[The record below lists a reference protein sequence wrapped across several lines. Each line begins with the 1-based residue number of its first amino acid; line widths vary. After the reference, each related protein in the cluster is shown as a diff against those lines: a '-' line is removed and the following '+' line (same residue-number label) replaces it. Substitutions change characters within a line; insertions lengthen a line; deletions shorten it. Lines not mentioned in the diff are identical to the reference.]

1 MYLTNEEEHALNGE
15 YGAVLETAYRILSAI
30 GNATNAERLIPIK
43 WAHISGVNYNTIGDA
58 GLSFLEE
65 ISKGKVKVKSTINPM
80 GFDPERSNNISD
92 EFRSKQMRIVE
103 SYKKINAELTF
114 TCIPYEV
121 VDIPNEKH
129 VSLAESNAAVYA
141 NSILDLRTNKESALS
156 ALASALTG
164 KAPYSL
170 LRNDIFRE
178 PDTEIRVRYNLEDEI
193 DYGLVGY
200 FAGKVAK
207 HSVSLPNIRLDDIW
221 KSKAL
226 SAGLGTSGSCG
237 LFTSKKGGEV
247 IEYDKEEKESLLQE
261 LSDSNDGD
269 TIIFGSPQLGLQ
281 DLYRLAEKLDG
292 KRFKKRCIAFCARK
306 AYNDAVRVGIT
317 GRLEKAGIE
326 LYSDCCA
333 CLTPLVNSN
342 DDIIT
347 NSIKGA
353 YYLKT
358 WNKAHVSLKSLNKIV
373 ESETNDY

>member
-15 YGAVLETAYRILSAI
+15 YGEVLETAYRILVAI
-30 GNATNAERLIPIK
+30 GNATNAERLIPIS

-58 GLSFLEE
+58 GLLFLQEM
-65 ISKGKVKVKSTINPM
+65 SKGKVQVKSTINPI
-80 GFDPERSNNISD
+80 GFDPKKPSNVNE
-92 EFRSKQMRIVE
+92 EFRSKQMHIIE
-103 SYKKINAELTF
+103 SYRKINADLTF
-114 TCIPYEV
+114 TCIPYETI
-121 VDIPNEKH
+121 DIPNSRY

-156 ALASALTG
+156 ALASAFTG

-170 LRNDIFRE
+170 LRDDKFRE
-178 PDTEIRVRYNLEDEI
+178 PDTEIKVNYNLEDEL
-193 DYGLVGY
+193 DYGLLGY

-207 HSVSLPNIRLDDIW
+207 HSVSLQNIKLDEIW

-237 LFTSKKGGEV
+237 MFTSKKGGEV
-247 IEYDKEEKESLLQE
+247 IEFGKEEKESLLQE
-261 LSDSNDGD
+261 LSDNNDGNI
-269 TIIFGSPQLGLQ
+269 IIFGSPQLGLK
-281 DLYRLAEKLDG
+281 DLYRLANMIKN

-306 AYNDAVRVGIT
+306 AYNDAIRIGID
-317 GRLEKAGIE
+317 GILERAGVE
-326 LYSDCCA
+326 LYADCCA

-342 DDIIT
+342 DSVIT

-358 WNKAHVSLKSLNKIV
+358 WNKAKVSLKSLNEIV
-373 ESETNDY
+373 KSETIDY

>member
-15 YGAVLETAYRILSAI
+15 YGEVLETAYRILVAI
-30 GNATNAERLIPIK
+30 GNATNAERLIPIS

-58 GLSFLEE
+58 GLLFLQEM
-65 ISKGKVKVKSTINPM
+65 SKGKVQVKSTINPI
-80 GFDPERSNNISD
+80 GFDPKKPSNVND
-92 EFRSKQMRIVE
+92 EFRSKQMQIIE
-103 SYKKINAELTF
+103 SYRKINADLTF
-114 TCIPYEV
+114 TCIPYETI
-121 VDIPNEKH
+121 DIPNNKY

-156 ALASALTG
+156 ALASAFTG

-170 LRNDIFRE
+170 LRDNKFRE
-178 PDTEIRVRYNLEDEI
+178 PDTEIKVNYNLEDEL
-193 DYGLVGY
+193 DYGLLGY

-207 HSVSLPNIRLDDIW
+207 HSVSLQNIKLDEIW

-237 LFTSKKGGEV
+237 MFTTKKGGEV
-247 IEYDKEEKESLLQE
+247 IEFGKEEKESLLQE
-261 LSDSNDGD
+261 LSDNNDGNI
-269 TIIFGSPQLGLQ
+269 IIFGSPQLGLK
-281 DLYRLAEKLDG
+281 DLYRLANTVKN

-306 AYNDAVRVGIT
+306 AYDDAIRIGID
-317 GRLEKAGIE
+317 GILEKAGVE
-326 LYSDCCA
+326 LYADCCA

-342 DDIIT
+342 DSVIT

-358 WNKAHVSLKSLNKIV
+358 WNKAKVSLKSLNEIV
-373 ESETNDY
+373 KSEAIDY

>member
-15 YGAVLETAYRILSAI
+15 YGEVLETAYRILVAI
-30 GNATNAERLIPIK
+30 GNATNAEKLIQIS

-58 GLSFLEE
+58 GLLFLQEM
-65 ISKGKVKVKSTINPM
+65 SKGKVQVKSTINPI
-80 GFDPERSNNISD
+80 GFDPKKPSNVNE
-92 EFRSKQMRIVE
+92 EFRSKQMQIIEAYR
-103 SYKKINAELTF
+103 KINADLTF
-114 TCIPYEV
+114 SCIPYEII
-121 VDIPNEKH
+121 DIPNSKY

-156 ALASALTG
+156 ALASAFTG

-170 LRNDIFRE
+170 LRDDKFRE
-178 PDTEIRVRYNLEDEI
+178 PDTEIKVNYNLEDEL
-193 DYGLVGY
+193 DYGLLGY

-207 HSVSLPNIRLDDIW
+207 HSVSLQNIQLDEIW

-237 LFTSKKGGEV
+237 IFTSKKGGEV
-247 IEYDKEEKESLLQE
+247 IEFGKEEKESLLQE
-261 LSDSNDGD
+261 LSDNNDGNI
-269 TIIFGSPQLGLQ
+269 IIFGSPQLGLK
-281 DLYRLAEKLDG
+281 DLYRLANTVKN

-306 AYNDAVRVGIT
+306 AYNDAIRIGVDGI
-317 GRLEKAGIE
+317 LEKAGVE
-326 LYSDCCA
+326 LYADCCA

-342 DDIIT
+342 DSVIT

-358 WNKAHVSLKSLNKIV
+358 WNKAKVSLKSLNEIV
-373 ESETNDY
+373 KSETI